1 VLVKEVQDLTQVVI
15 AKRKAII
22 LIIHSHIIKK
32 DERKVDF
39 VLKNLILI
47 IIIIKK

>member
-1 VLVKEVQDLTQVVI
+1 VLAKEVQDLTQVVI

-22 LIIHSHIIKK
+22 LIIHFHIIKK

-39 VLKNLILI
+39 V
-47 IIIIKK
+47 KKKIDFNYNYH

>member
-15 AKRKAII
+15 AKPKAII
-22 LIIHSHIIKK
+22 LIIHFPIIKK
-32 DERKVDF
+32 DEIQIDF
-39 VLKNLILI
+39 VLKKLILI